1 MTVTNELEIQLFGM
15 QRSGNH
21 MLITWILK
29 QYDNPVVFLNN
40 VNAFDDPFMS
50 YRQAR
55 IENALPLPNKVSGK
69 RRLDEIRVQNKELL
83 LYSYENLNISLLS
96 NRDPVADRVNTVG
109 LSKRFVRILII
120 RDFLNC
126 LASRVILHENKGQGI
141 AGFINSI
148 DGYVGLWLT
157 YAREFVGETSW
168 LHGDADVLAVSYNRF
183 ISDEGYRSHICR
195 RLNLPNARLEIGF
208 NPLVG
213 KSSFRQESDFQVDRA
228 ANHQRRWEVLSDERF
243 SALRK
248 AVREKR
254 NILERYDLEIAGHG
268 WADF

>member
-21 MLITWILK
+21 MLVTWILR

-40 VNAFDDPFMS
+40 VNAFDDPFLS

-55 IENALPLPNKVSGK
+55 IENALPLPNKSTGK
-69 RRLDEIRVQNKELL
+69 LRLEEIRSQNKPLL
-83 LYSYENLNISLLS
+83 LYSYENLNLPLLAK
-96 NRDPVADRVNTVG
+96 RALVADKVNTVG
-109 LSKRFVRILII
+109 MSKRFVRILII

-141 AGFINSI
+141 SGFISAI
-148 DGYVGLWLT
+148 DGYIELWLT
-157 YAREFVGETSW
+157 YAREFMGETSW
-168 LHGDADVLAVSYNRF
+168 LRGDADVIGISYNRF
-183 ISDEGYRSHICR
+183 ISDEAYRSHMCR
-195 RLNLPNARLEIGF
+195 RLDLPNARLEIGF

-213 KSSFRQESDFQVDRA
+213 KSSFLQERGVQPDRA
-228 ANHQRRWEVLSDERF
+228 GDHHRRWEVLSDERF
-243 SALRK
+243 AALRT
-248 AVREKR
+248 AVRKKR
-254 NILERYDLEIAGHG
+254 DILEGYDLKISGHG